1 MQVCLKV
8 VQSSEEAQSF
18 LADGCHPLKSAFA
31 FDRLLLRPAADG
43 VPAGGQTI
51 MWYMFLQLRVGMHFP
66 HFSLYDV
73 LYITNHANK
82 YMSGSTQAY
91 CAVDLTCFTVLC
103 NHVQPEHN
111 WMTMKLYRI
120 Q

>member
-31 FDRLLLRPAADG
+31 FDRLLLRLAADG

-51 MWYMFLQLRVGMHFP
+51 MWYMFLPLRVGMHFP

-73 LYITNHANK
+73 LYIINHAK
-82 YMSGSTQAY
+82 TSCLAQHKHTAL
-91 CAVDLTCFTVLC
+91 LTSLASPSCGI
-103 NHVQPEHN
+103 
-111 WMTMKLYRI
+111 MYKLSKTG
-120 Q
+120 